1 MMMYARADLLAYQNR
16 FQDCMTTLDSIL
28 TEYPSHS
35 LTDEIKMLKASMYM
49 KQGQYD
55 RARDL
60 YQNIVELHF
69 ADITADDALFKLAEM
84 NEYIYND
91 KAKAMELYEK
101 LITDFPGS
109 LYVVEARKHFRA
121 LRGDELN

>member
-1 MMMYARADLLAYQNR
+1 
-16 FQDCMTTLDSIL
+16 MTTLDSIL

-109 LYVVEARKHFRA
+109 LYVVEARKNFRA